1 MLKTLHTY
9 LLKDLI
15 KVSLLSLVSITLLM
29 SVLVIIQPLRKLG
42 LAGEQLLQLF
52 LYTIPV
58 MLSLTMPIAT
68 LFAGTL
74 VYGRFSQDNE
84 LLAAKA
90 SGISTLSLLRPAL
103 AMGVIVTVLSLA
115 MINVVA
121 PKLSSLAG
129 LVQNNMRHIFFH
141 RLKTRGYVE
150 YGRGGERHVIH
161 ADDVDADANA
171 LYGIVY
177 SFVQPAKPPKPGEQ
191 PKPDGVFM
199 ASASAAYLDFIRDP
213 NGDDQVS
220 IRTTDPSLVGAGAEV
235 GPPLGTSKMVQ
246 FVVPMENPV
255 RDKTAWYSWTDLLA
269 TLKDPGRHPKVRR
282 DLGRIKRD
290 LASDMLA
297 QDIIRA
303 IQAGKSY
310 KRFTQGD
317 EQLEIEAAWAEID
330 KEGAAV
336 LKSDSPDGQ
345 EGKLVTVMIRRSG
358 KVNEI
363 VTAKAGRT
371 IITWSEVTRRPQ
383 VTIKLET
390 DVMVEYLGGSG
401 RRVSRARQWVR
412 GEIPVPVEVMARSQG
427 VGLSDLS
434 DDPHS
439 LTSNPQ
445 ILKAVDALINE
456 RIPEEKSDL
465 KAELHVR
472 VAYGG
477 SCFLMVAMGA
487 ALGLIF
493 KGGQFIS
500 AFALSA
506 VPAAAVIF
514 MLVMGKQIVRNP
526 ASDDML
532 GLACIWGGMGALLVA
547 NLVIYARLARK

>member
-141 RLKTRGYVE
+141 RLKTRGYVD
-150 YGRGGERHVIH
+150 YGRGGERHIIH

-171 LYGIVY
+171 LHGIVY

-191 PKPDGVFM
+191 PKPGGVFM
-199 ASASAAYLDFIRDP
+199 ASASAAYLNFISDP

-220 IRTTDPSLVGAGAEV
+220 IRTTDPSLVGAGTDI
-235 GPPLGTSKMVQ
+235 GPPLGTSKMIE

-255 RDKTAWYSWTDLLA
+255 KDKSSWYSWTDLLA

-290 LASDMLA
+290 LTSDMLA
-297 QDIIRA
+297 QDIILA

-310 KRFTQGD
+310 KRFVQGD

-345 EGKLVTVMIRRSG
+345 EGKLVTVIIRRGG

-371 IITWSEVTRRPQ
+371 IITRSEVTRQPQ

-401 RRVSRARQWVR
+401 RRVSRARQWAR

-427 VGLSDLS
+427 VSLSDLS

-445 ILKAVDALINE
+445 ILKAVDALIND

-526 ASDDML
+526 ASDDMV

>member
-1 MLKTLHTY
+1 LLKTLHSY

-15 KVSLLSLVSITLLM
+15 KVSLLSLVCITLLM

-42 LAGEQLLQLF
+42 LAGEQLFHLF

-90 SGISTLSLLRPAL
+90 SGISAVSLLRPAL
-103 AMGVIVTVLSLA
+103 GMGVIVTLLSLA

-121 PKLSSLAG
+121 PRLSSLAG
-129 LVQNNMRHIFFH
+129 LVQSNMRHIFFH
-141 RLKTRGYVE
+141 QLKTRGYVD
-150 YGRGGERHVIH
+150 YGRGGERHIIH
-161 ADDVDADANA
+161 ADQVDADANA

-177 SFVQPAKPPKPGEQ
+177 SYVQHAKPPKPGEQ
-191 PKPDGVFM
+191 PKPDKVFLG
-199 ASASAAYLDFIRDP
+199 SASAAYMKFIRDP

-220 IRTTDPSLVGAGAEV
+220 IRTIDPALVGSTADSS
-235 GPPLGTSKMVQ
+235 PPWISGKDVPIIM
-246 FVVPMENPV
+246 PMENPV
-255 RDKTAWYSWTDLLA
+255 KDKSSWYSLTDLLA
-269 TLKDPGRHPKVRR
+269 TLKDPGRHPKVQR

-290 LASDMLA
+290 LSSDMLA
-297 QDIIRA
+297 QDIIKA

-310 KRFTQGD
+310 KRFVQGD
-317 EQLEIEAAWAEID
+317 EQLEVEAAWADID
-330 KEGAAV
+330 KDGAAV
-336 LKSDSPDGQ
+336 LKSVSPDGR
-345 EGKLVTVMIRRSG
+345 EGKLVTVMIRRGG
-358 KVNEI
+358 KTNEI
-363 VTAKAGRT
+363 VTAQQGRI
-371 IITWSEVTRRPQ
+371 IITWSEMTRHPQ
-383 VTIKLET
+383 VTIELKM
-390 DVMVEYLGGSG
+390 DVMVDYLGASG
-401 RRVSRARQWVR
+401 RRVSRDIQWAR
-412 GEIPVPVEVMARSQG
+412 GEIPVPAEVTARSED
-427 VGLSDLS
+427 VGLADLY
-434 DDPHS
+434 DDPNS
-439 LTSNPQ
+439 LTSNPN
-445 ILKAVDALINE
+445 ILKAMDALLND
-456 RIPEEKSDL
+456 RIPKERSGL

-506 VPAAAVIF
+506 VPAAAVII
-514 MLVMGKQIVRNP
+514 MLVMGKQMVSNP
-526 ASDDML
+526 SSSDTL
-532 GLACIWGGMGALLVA
+532 GLACIWGGVAALLVA
-547 NLVIYARLARK
+547 NLLIYAHLARK